1 MWKVDLKAFNAL
13 RAFKEFKALKMKIFN
28 FELKEKLDQYFD
40 LKFDAEAEFDRF
52 GAEKWSREPLSDPL

>member
-1 MWKVDLKAFNAL
+1 
-13 RAFKEFKALKMKIFN
+13 MKIFN

-40 LKFDAEAEFDRF
+40 LKFDAEAEFDSF